1 MSRDLTYEPA
11 LPGLTEGPV
20 VVWRRLRLAEARRAL
35 VEAAPGDLLGQ
46 PGAVQQH
53 GETAVPE

>member
-20 VVWRRLRLAEARRAL
+20 VVWRRLRLAEARRASPRP
-35 VEAAPGDLLGQ
+35 AAR
-46 PGAVQQH
+46 
-53 GETAVPE
+53 